1 MSNSALLNIFC
12 VSFFCNGWNLLSA
25 MGIKT
30 LLIPVVFGWG
40 QTSLSK
46 PKLTFSHHVLS
57 GQLLQCSCQHFGLPG
72 VPSPSPA
79 LDGSMVSL
87 LLADC
92 RRLPEKVLWL
102 HTAGALLEPAVQ
114 FQLGQPLLLSFPFI
128 YPLFIPWIILHKFPG
143 IVFFFFFLSLRPQFH
158 HISHL

>member
-12 VSFFCNGWNLLSA
+12 VCFFCNDWNLLSA
-25 MGIKT
+25 TGIKT

-40 QTSLSK
+40 QTSLGK
-46 PKLTFSHHVLS
+46 PKLTLSHPVLS
-57 GQLLQCSCQHFGLPG
+57 GQLLQCSCQHFRLPA

-79 LDGSMVSL
+79 LDASMVSL

-102 HTAGALLEPAVQ
+102 HTAGALLQPAVQ
-114 FQLGQPLLLSFPFI
+114 FQLGQALPLSFPFI
-128 YPLFIPWIILHKFPG
+128 YPSFTPWIILRNFPG
-143 IVFFFFFLSLRPQFH
+143 LVLFFSLRPQFH